1 MKKEIES
8 HTRSIFHKIHSEQ
21 LAVPSQMERTFRQT
35 DFEAIGFDK
44 GYFNGKTCL
53 EAGCGSF
60 APATY
65 NMLRNGA
72 SFVYAID
79 LNESIFEHAPNMLN
93 PYEGQYELRCGNVL
107 DLDFPDNHFDFV
119 IADGVLHH
127 CTGDVMRGVRELSRL
142 VKPGGGIYLTMLG
155 RGGLMEDFMN
165 TLRSRYQEDLEFKD
179 LIDSLNAEKFKDGFS
194 WLQRS
199 LQNNGHGGGDI
210 ISEEIFSELFDEDL
224 VLTIKDRLQSP
235 LYDRTSLSDLAQELT
250 SCGFIN
256 INRKVFYNHF
266 PNIRRYLAPLYFD
279 INHPFA
285 KLLYG
290 DGNLQ
295 IFGEKPFI

>member
-93 PYEGQYELRCGNVL
+93 TPAPIIRRAATAEREPCPSMGIDQFL
-107 DLDFPDNHFDFV
+107 
-119 IADGVLHH
+119 
-127 CTGDVMRGVRELSRL
+127 VRLISMLAEFQSGL
-142 VKPGGGIYLTMLG
+142 VTTAVK
-155 RGGLMEDFMN
+155 
-165 TLRSRYQEDLEFKD
+165 S
-179 LIDSLNAEKFKDGFS
+179 
-194 WLQRS
+194 
-199 LQNNGHGGGDI
+199 
-210 ISEEIFSELFDEDL
+210 
-224 VLTIKDRLQSP
+224 DRL
-235 LYDRTSLSDLAQELT
+235 
-250 SCGFIN
+250 F
-256 INRKVFYNHF
+256 
-266 PNIRRYLAPLYFD
+266 RRDFAPVPREYLFK
-279 INHPFA
+279 HST
-285 KLLYG
+285 
-290 DGNLQ
+290 
-295 IFGEKPFI
+295 